1 MSLWQAERRPND
13 SMVQHLCDRRSSSQC
28 LICLLAARGD
38 FAGAAEK
45 TEQRQG
51 LCAAPAPI
59 SCADLGGRSE
69 GMNRQQAAL
78 VVAGSLIAAA
88 ITLANHWTGDAPT
101 ALRMDRW
108 TGRVLFCEG
117 FREPGP
123 GWIMSCPVEALSNRL
138 ETWAR

>member
-1 MSLWQAERRPND
+1 
-13 SMVQHLCDRRSSSQC
+13 
-28 LICLLAARGD
+28 
-38 FAGAAEK
+38 
-45 TEQRQG
+45 
-51 LCAAPAPI
+51 
-59 SCADLGGRSE
+59 
-69 GMNRQQAAL
+69 MNRQQVTL

-117 FREPGP
+117 LREPGP